1 MSTAAGAIVEVA
13 VMAAAETVAVGVIE
27 VSVADR
33 AAFDPAQRGLLRF
46 VLGLI
51 RDQFGIT

>member
-1 MSTAAGAIVEVA
+1 MGAAAGA
-13 VMAAAETVAVGVIE
+13 IE
-27 VSVADR
+27 VSVADC
-33 AAFDPAQRGLLRF
+33 AAFDPALRRLLRF